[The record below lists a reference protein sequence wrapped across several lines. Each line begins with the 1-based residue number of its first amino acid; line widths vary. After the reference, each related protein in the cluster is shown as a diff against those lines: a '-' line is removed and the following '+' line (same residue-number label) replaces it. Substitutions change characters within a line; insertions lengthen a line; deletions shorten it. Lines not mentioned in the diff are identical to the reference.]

1 MSLLDEA
8 MGALPDMRRAA
19 ESLMLDR
26 GTMRRATGATTQD
39 PDTGSTVPEFA
50 DQFSSKCKIQTR
62 NLQARESEVGG
73 RTATSVRV
81 ELHLPI
87 TAPAVEVGD
96 VFEVTRVDARSD
108 RQLLGRKFRVIA
120 PVGKSFATARRLE
133 VEEVVS

>member
-1 MSLLDEA
+1 MPLADDIARE
-8 MGALPDMRRAA
+8 LPFLRRQA

-73 RTATSVRV
+73 RTSTTVRV

-96 VFEVTRVDARSD
+96 VWEMTRVDARSD

-133 VEEVVS
+133 VEEIVS